1 MAKKKQEQTDI
12 SPKESTNALPVN
24 KRAINVQYDGE
35 ELEALGLW
43 CNEKTKQ
50 YKLRQG
56 KKLLWVRI
64 GTLLRALARA
74 FVRMPEEKQK
84 QFLSNHYPG
93 TNPFKEQE

>member
-1 MAKKKQEQTDI
+1 MRSKRKKQLDL
-12 SPKESTNALPVN
+12 SPEVATNAVPIN
-24 KRAINVQYDGE
+24 KRTINVQYDGE

-43 CNEKTKQ
+43 CSQKTKE

-56 KKLLWVRI
+56 KRLVWIRI

-84 QFLSNHYPG
+84 QFLASHFPG
-93 TNPFKEQE
+93 TNPFKDV